1 MERSGENRGR
11 WGGNGE
17 VLLASVTTVVSL
29 ILGLGGLGA
38 VMNYL
43 TTLPLSDLKPPAPT
57 PSCTTH
63 CPNLLYSPSP
73 HLSSSFLKIPLHLL
87 LPGQRYLL
95 RLIVM

>member
-1 MERSGENRGR
+1 MEMGRCYWLLPQLYWHWSGW
-11 WGGNGE
+11 WGGTG
-17 VLLASVTTVVSL
+17 T
-29 ILGLGGLGA
+29 

-63 CPNLLYSPSP
+63 CTNLLYSPSP

-87 LPGQRYLL
+87 LLGQRYLL